1 MLLNS
6 NHVRRSCQ
14 CHLIFTSLP
23 SSSNHCQKLNVFRL
37 WTHSI
42 SYTQTHIY
50 IYTHKLT
57 VTRMWDRKFKQDNYS
72 NYTSGTKVLPYL
84 HMHDC
89 SIVKY
94 QSLEE
99 PEQSSAQSI
108 IEFLLDGWRQSVN
121 HSQVHAH
128 TWLSFQCKN
137 KLFQSISSA
146 KKAHWSLYCWSF
158 LHRQY
163 KTLWMCE
170 LEAYLW
176 RFRALSVSGIFY
188 VCYIQKVCIL

>member
-1 MLLNS
+1 M
-6 NHVRRSCQ
+6 Q
-14 CHLIFTSLP
+14 CYWIQITFVSLVSVIWSSLP
-23 SSSNHCQKLNVFRL
+23 YLHLQITVKTKCVQTVNAFDQLH
-37 WTHSI
+37 TH
-42 SYTQTHIY
+42 

-57 VTRMWDRKFKQDNYS
+57 VTWMRDQKFKQDNYS

-84 HMHDC
+84 HTHDC

-99 PEQSSAQSI
+99 PEQSSAQST
-108 IEFLLDGWRQSVN
+108 IEFLLDGWRRSVN

-188 VCYIQKVCIL
+188 VCNIQKVCIL

>member
-6 NHVRRSCQ
+6 NHVRQSCQ

-57 VTRMWDRKFKQDNYS
+57 VTWMWDRKFKQDNYS

-121 HSQVHAH
+121 HSRFTPTHGFH
-128 TWLSFQCKN
+128 F
-137 KLFQSISSA
+137 SA
-146 KKAHWSLYCWSF
+146 KINSSKAYHQPRKHIGHCIAGVSF
-158 LHRQY
+158 TDSIRH
-163 KTLWMCE
+163 CE
-170 LEAYLW
+170 C
-176 RFRALSVSGIFY
+176 VN
-188 VCYIQKVCIL
+188 